1 MQPLF
6 VAELMMLSACAHAGA
21 SDVETACC
29 GEVHELKL
37 QCVKPRHCGPR
48 KIQVHLVLV
57 RLAAKQHQ
65 HWIFAFPANSWLVA
79 LQDVCVRF
87 EAACCSSTS
96 LGSSR
101 SGSCSTSVVERL

>member
-48 KIQVHLVLV
+48 IIQVHLVLV

-65 HWIFAFPANSWLVA
+65 HWILLFLPIPGLLPCRTSVCALKLPVAAAPALA
-79 LQDVCVRF
+79 AA
-87 EAACCSSTS
+87 EAAAAAP
-96 LGSSR
+96 
-101 SGSCSTSVVERL
+101 V